1 MARIPDEN
9 ILENNQNLDSN
20 SQYFP
25 DLLDTVRIEYGK
37 FVMTDEEICKARLEL
52 LAKGILLRLLVIR
65 LILYTRSKKESSING
80 KSRKRIRKNKIIN
93 RRKNRK

>member
-1 MARIPDEN
+1 MAHIPDEN
-9 ILENNQNLDSN
+9 ILENNQNLYSN
-20 SQYFP
+20 SQY
-25 DLLDTVRIEYGK
+25 LLDTVRIEYGK